1 MSKYFYTYYKNKIL
15 VDLQN
20 IIISV
25 LIDKWYINY

>member
-1 MSKYFYTYYKNKIL
+1 MRFKLERQFYTYYKNKIL

-25 LIDKWYINY
+25 LIDK